1 MTLQTLWMSYGETIK
16 ERVTMKRRKGFT
28 LVEVVLTIALI
39 SMVVLGGTNLVTFGI
54 RGHRLSMDEFDIQ
67 SNLRLLIHNVNT
79 TIRDTSAVFLLHRE
93 NADNLTEEWNYIM
106 LSPEKDRLLN
116 YVWNSS
122 TSSHD
127 VQEMFPGI
135 EGITLEL
142 DFNKDSE
149 PNESEPNESEP
160 NIDRL
165 LEFGITVNGLGETRT
180 IDTEIEAKNSLQ
192 IVDRSYLE
200 EPNVLAYRNDSR
212 LDEVSNAQAAVAMVL
227 DKSGSMGDRMDGGSA
242 NDSHSNPTRHSRM
255 KLMKKEATRLVE
267 ELADLPN
274 VYVSINPFDSTANS
288 SQPMMNAK
296 QELNTSPGLKS
307 IIDGLSANGGTNT
320 GDGIRRA
327 YYRIKDFNERPE
339 NTSKTNK
346 NFMIILVDGVT
357 TFASVH
363 ENVTQHTIQRRAY
376 DRDAIPEET
385 IIYNGREYVFD
396 YSEDVYEW
404 NWWSWEYVYDYT
416 NLFYTRDP
424 YTNYVMGE
432 GNIDNSWASN
442 NVLYSNGAYF
452 GFGNDLD
459 PYGTAYVDLI
469 GDMVKDYKEG
479 TNEEIKVYVIG
490 FSAVPADYGSLE
502 DIALATTDDTV
513 YYEAGS
519 SEALEEIFSAIQ
531 RDISDALW
539 HIGGPN

>member
-1 MTLQTLWMSYGETIK
+1 MSYGETIK

-67 SNLRLLIHNVNT
+67 SNLRLLSHNVNT

-142 DFNKDSE
+142 DFNK
-149 PNESEPNESEP
+149 ESAP

-165 LEFGITVNGLGETRT
+165 LEFGITVNGLGETRV

-242 NDSHSNPTRHSRM
+242 NDSHSNPIRHSRM
-255 KLMKKEATRLVE
+255 KLMKQEATRLVE
-267 ELADLPN
+267 ELSELPN

-327 YYRIKDFNERPE
+327 YHRIKDFNELPA

-357 TFASVH
+357 TFASAH
-363 ENVTQHTIQRRAY
+363 EVVTDHTISFGSSQGDY
-376 DRDAIPEET
+376 YTDLD
-385 IIYNGREYVFD
+385 GREYEFSHSTGFWIWRTYYYD
-396 YSEDVYEW
+396 YIGPVYE
-404 NWWSWEYVYDYT
+404 
-416 NLFYTRDP
+416 
-424 YTNYVMGE
+424 NYVVGDDGISTSNFSYNTYYSTGRVV
-432 GNIDNSWASN
+432 GNGSS
-442 NVLYSNGAYF
+442 
-452 GFGNDLD
+452 LD
-459 PYGTAYVDLI
+459 PYGTAYVDLV
-469 GDMVKDYKEG
+469 GDMVKSYKEG

-490 FSAVPADYGSLE
+490 FSAVPNDYGSLE
-502 DIALATTDDTV
+502 DIAQATTDDTV